1 MTDSI
6 GVFLWAWKDEMLP
19 EESIPSAQVT
29 SWTSKKYHPNSP
41 WDHLQPGSATA
52 ESVSGAAPFPTV
64 FSQALPLGN
73 QGPSLF
79 CNLKRPVSQMRKQS
93 KVTAQV
99 TQLMN
104 PEPQLQEH
112 CSSCST
118 RVSLLMLLFP
128 STLSSAAQKHS
139 SQYWGRSGWTGLV
152 NTWKKPSPNSWGEL
166 PAISFWIS

>member
-1 MTDSI
+1 
-6 GVFLWAWKDEMLP
+6 MLP

-29 SWTSKKYHPNSP
+29 SWTSRKYHPNSP
-41 WDHLQPGSATA
+41 WDHLQSGSATA

-64 FSQALPLGN
+64 FSQAFPLGK

-79 CNLKRPVSQMRKQS
+79 CNLKGPVSQMRKQS

-104 PEPQLQEH
+104 LEPQLREH

-118 RVSLLMLLFP
+118 RVSLLTLLFP
-128 STLSSAAQKHS
+128 SILSFSSAAQKHS
-139 SQYWGRSGWTGLV
+139 SQYWGWSGWTGLA
-152 NTWKKPSPNSWGEL
+152 NTWKKLSSNSWGEIS
-166 PAISFWIS
+166 AISFWIS